1 MCSIIR
7 KVNSTS
13 CILKAMV
20 NPSQSSSNKANE
32 AWIAVKSDGQ
42 IISVHC
48 KCMAGYFLFVCLL
61 FFCKK

>member
-7 KVNSTS
+7 RVNSTS
-13 CILKAMV
+13 CILKAMM

-32 AWIAVKSDGQ
+32 AWIESDGQ

-48 KCMAGYFLFVCLL
+48 KCMAGYFLIVCLL